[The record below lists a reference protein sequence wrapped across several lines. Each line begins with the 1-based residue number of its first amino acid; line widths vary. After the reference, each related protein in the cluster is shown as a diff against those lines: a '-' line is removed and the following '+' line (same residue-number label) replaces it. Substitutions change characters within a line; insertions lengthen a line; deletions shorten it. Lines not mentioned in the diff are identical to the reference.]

1 MYFKI
6 SFVERFV
13 EYFACRKIGTVEEQS
28 FPINCLRFN
37 VSNLSC
43 RRNARIIVVVLVVV
57 FEKKKLFQG
66 NRCFVPKN
74 INTYALLRRRVEIR
88 SFFFSFLFSN
98 EVTKRL
104 KFGR

>member
-1 MYFKI
+1 MNAKLSRDEMRHTYISVSLGYIYICMYFKI

-57 FEKKKLFQG
+57 FEKK
-66 NRCFVPKN
+66 NCFK
-74 INTYALLRRRVEIR
+74 EIGASCQKILIR
-88 SFFFSFLFSN
+88 
-98 EVTKRL
+98 TRY
-104 KFGR
+104 